1 MLSLPEELYNPQEL
15 GALPLAALIPALAA
29 YERNMIDYGFEA
41 VRTSLANMRRLHAES
56 TLSRFATK
64 TMFRVANVLPPLQRI
79 FRSER

>member
-1 MLSLPEELYNPQEL
+1 
-15 GALPLAALIPALAA
+15 
-29 YERNMIDYGFEA
+29 
-41 VRTSLANMRRLHAES
+41 MRRLHAES